1 MTANPQTSQQLQRA
15 RDIEALKKLWVSGM
29 PSVPVPENSQWELW
43 FDIHRNDFGTLA
55 YGLEQCAR
63 LFNQRR
69 GHMDLDHCIKHS
81 SKVMNRYRLD
91 RARRGKPIQHFP
103 LNILSKDLA
112 DAVGLPAGIALTEKM
127 FWTIHARAL
136 AIRQGRI
143 PAPSKPN
150 EGSDAAKTTKAA

>member
-1 MTANPQTSQQLQRA
+1 MTPAEQRA
-15 RDIEALKKLWVSGM
+15 KDIASLVKLWQAGM
-29 PSVPVPENSQWELW
+29 PTIPPPPVSQFELW
-43 FDIHRNDFGTLA
+43 FQIHSGDFGTLA

-112 DAVGLPAGIALTEKM
+112 DAVGLPAGLGVTESM
-127 FWTIHARAL
+127 YWRIQARAL
-136 AIRQGRI
+136 AIRQGRLA
-143 PAPSKPN
+143 APSKPN
-150 EGSDAAKTTKAA
+150 EGSDAAKTKKAA